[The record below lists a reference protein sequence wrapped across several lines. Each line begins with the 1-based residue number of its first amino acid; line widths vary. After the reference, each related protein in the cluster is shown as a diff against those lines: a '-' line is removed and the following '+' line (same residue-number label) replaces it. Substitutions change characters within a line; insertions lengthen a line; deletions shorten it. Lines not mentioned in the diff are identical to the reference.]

1 MNRIKNRCQ
10 QLYRQML
17 MTIRTIPYDLK
28 KFKSTYEKV
37 QEYYI
42 LHCYHHIFLCIDVLV
57 FCRR

>member
-1 MNRIKNRCQ
+1 
-10 QLYRQML
+10 ML

-42 LHCYHHIFLCIDVLV
+42 LT
-57 FCRR
+57 